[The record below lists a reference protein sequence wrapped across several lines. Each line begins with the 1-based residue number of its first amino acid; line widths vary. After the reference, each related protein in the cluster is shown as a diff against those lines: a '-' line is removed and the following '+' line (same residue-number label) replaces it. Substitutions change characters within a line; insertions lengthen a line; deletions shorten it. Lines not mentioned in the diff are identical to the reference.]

1 MESFPLTD
9 AVPRLPMGGSEVRYI
24 AVLGATGSIGR
35 GVQDLVRTFSE
46 RFQVVALAAHRDV
59 DGIRSWFEFARP
71 RWVAMVDP
79 AAAQA
84 LRAWFRDRGM
94 DVEVLEGSEGLEVVA
109 ALPEA
114 DTVVSAIVGAAGL
127 KPTYVALRAG
137 KRVCLANKES
147 LVIAGPLMRQ
157 ALQAGGGTL
166 IPIDSEHSAL
176 FQAMVG
182 ESRAY
187 VARLWLTASGGPF
200 LRRPLETFDD
210 ITVEEALQH
219 PRWKMGPKVTIDSAT
234 LMNKGL
240 EIVEAHYLFDWP
252 VDRIEVIIHPQSIV
266 HSMVE
271 FVDGTFKAQM
281 SLPDM
286 RLPIGYALAYPQR
299 LPMALPAWRP
309 VESGRLEFYPP
320 EERRFPCLRL
330 ARAALSAG
338 PSYPVVLNAANEV
351 AVQAFLNRRIRFPQ
365 IAMLI
370 ETVLEAH
377 VARPVTSLED
387 IWEIDR
393 WARATAEAWIGRYG
407 KEGR

>member
-1 MESFPLTD
+1 MTE
-9 AVPRLPMGGSEVRYI
+9 GEVRRI

-35 GVQDLVRTFSE
+35 SVQDLVRTFSD
-46 RFQVVALAAHRDV
+46 RFQAVVLAAHRDV
-59 DGIRSWFEFARP
+59 NGILSWFEFARP

-84 LRAWFRDRGM
+84 LRTWLRGQGVT
-94 DVEVLEGSEGLEVVA
+94 DVEVLEGPEGLEVVA

-127 KPTYVALRAG
+127 KPTYAALQAG

-147 LVIAGPLMRQ
+147 LVIAGPLMRR
-157 ALQAGGGTL
+157 ALQEGGGTL

-182 ESRAY
+182 ESRSHI
-187 VARLWLTASGGPF
+187 ARLWLTASGGPF
-200 LRRPLETFDD
+200 LWRPSETFET
-210 ITVEEALQH
+210 ITVEEALHH

-252 VDRIEVIIHPQSIV
+252 ADRIEVIIHPQSIV

-286 RLPIGYALAYPQR
+286 RLPIGYALAHPHR
-299 LPMALPAWRP
+299 LPMALPTWRP

-351 AVQAFLNRRIRFPQ
+351 AVQAFLNRQIRFPQ
-365 IAMLI
+365 IAKLI
-370 ETVLEAH
+370 EAVLEAH
-377 VARPVTSLED
+377 AGRPVTSLED
-387 IWEIDR
+387 VWEIDR
-393 WARATAEAWIGRYG
+393 WARRTAEAWVGRYG
-407 KEGR
+407 EEGR